1 MVLFMKNIRNRYLF
15 LLFFGLLLNLNY
27 LVEGAEL
34 NPFNL
39 TDPLIGKKAPS
50 LETESWFNS
59 SPLNLENLKG
69 NVVIIE
75 FFQLWCP
82 GCNNFSIPLMTKWRD
97 KSFSS
102 EDDIKF
108 ISIHTVFEGHEYQ
121 TNERLESFIK
131 EKGITHPVAVDKHIE
146 GRHTPVTMTKYR
158 TRGTPCIAI
167 IDKEGIVR
175 FKYFGRFKTG
185 PVENFIR
192 ELLKES

>member
-1 MVLFMKNIRNRYLF
+1 MKNIRIIYLILF
-15 LLFFGLLLNLNY
+15 LGVLYSFANSGS
-27 LVEGAEL
+27 GAQL
-34 NPFNL
+34 NPFKL
-39 TDPLIGKKAPS
+39 KDPLIGKQAPS
-50 LETESWFNS
+50 LETEKWFNS
-59 SPLNLENLKG
+59 SPLTLEDLKG
-69 NVVIIE
+69 NVVVIE

-82 GCNNFSIPLMTKWRD
+82 GCNKFSIPLMTKWRD
-97 KSFSS
+97 ESFSS

-121 TNERLESFIK
+121 TNKRLKYFIK

-167 IDKEGIVR
+167 IDKRGIVR
-175 FKYFGRFKTG
+175 FKYFGGFKTE